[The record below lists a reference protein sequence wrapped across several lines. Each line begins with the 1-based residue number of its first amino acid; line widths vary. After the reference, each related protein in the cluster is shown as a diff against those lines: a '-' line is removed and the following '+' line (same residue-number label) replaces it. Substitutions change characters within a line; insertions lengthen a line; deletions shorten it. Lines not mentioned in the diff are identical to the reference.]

1 MTPTISTPTISTRD
15 ASSPDAS
22 SRPTVAILD
31 AAALG
36 RLAGMPIGGGAASA
50 QTATQIRK
58 LLAGVADARA
68 TLVDPPASPDGAR
81 AIDHLVVADVAA
93 ETLALAARAID
104 RPLLGLHSW
113 VGHDGIWSE
122 LIDVAPDG
130 TRRRLIGSAS
140 MVRAHRPSRSLA
152 VARKRSSDFVRR
164 WFARLPDALPA
175 QAAGDAPPAPLNAG
189 GLMMRTGRAATAKL
203 FERLRR
209 KQQWILFA
217 DRPPHPLAPIDF
229 ARGTPILPP
238 PGAFWADPFPV
249 VVDGRCHVFFE
260 ELPFAT
266 NRGHISVLELL
277 PDGRTTPPVRV
288 LERPYHLSY
297 PFMFTWQGQWYM
309 MPECSENRCI
319 EVYRCERWPD
329 RWTLHSQQLQGQCLA
344 DPSLV
349 EHGGQWWMFASRR
362 DQGITL
368 DEELCL
374 FHGPTPLGPWTEH
387 PDNPVVDDARW
398 ARPAGRPLV
407 IDGKLFRPAQNCG
420 RVYGESLSIREII
433 ELDTEHYRERE
444 HVHLRGDSRHGM
456 LRVHTLNMAADLR
469 VIDAMRLI

>member
-1 MTPTISTPTISTRD
+1 MMPAASTSTASTLD
-15 ASSPDAS
+15 AG
-22 SRPTVAILD
+22 SRPRVAVLD
-31 AAALG
+31 AVSLG
-36 RLAGMPIGGGAASA
+36 RLAGLSIGDDAAST
-50 QTATQIRK
+50 QTAARIRQ
-58 LLAGVADARA
+58 LLADIPDARA
-68 TLVDPPASPDGAR
+68 SLVDPPASPDAAR
-81 AIDHLVVADVAA
+81 AIDYLVVADVPA
-93 ETLALAARAID
+93 ETLAKAARSIG

-113 VGHDGIWSE
+113 VGRDGVWSE

-130 TRRRLIGSAS
+130 THRRLIGGAS
-140 MVRAHRPSRSLA
+140 MVRAHLPSRSLA
-152 VARKRSSDFVRR
+152 VARTRSADFVRR
-164 WFARLPDALPA
+164 WFARLPDALPSA
-175 QAAGDAPPAPLNAG
+175 AAGDAPPAPLSAA
-189 GLMMRTGRAATAKL
+189 GLMMRTGRAATVKL

-209 KQQWILFA
+209 RQQWVLFA

-229 ARGTPILPP
+229 AGGTPILPP
-238 PGAFWADPFPV
+238 SDAFWADPFPV

-297 PFMFTWQGQWYM
+297 PFMFVWQGQWYM
-309 MPECSENRCI
+309 MPECSENRCV

-329 RWTLHSQQLQGQCLA
+329 RWTLHGQHLHGQCLA

-349 EHGGQWWMFASRR
+349 EHGGRWWMFASRMN
-362 DQGITL
+362 QGVTL
-368 DEELCL
+368 DDELCL

-407 IDGKLFRPAQNCG
+407 VDGKLFRPAQNCG
-420 RVYGESLSIREII
+420 RAYGESLSIREVV

-444 HVHLRGDSRHGM
+444 HVHLHADPRHGM
-456 LRVHTLNMAADLR
+456 LRVHTLNMAADVR